1 MTPEEIERAIETL
14 LNNQANHELQ
24 LERTSQQLAQTDKQ
38 LEQTNGQIEQTNRQ
52 LEQTNRQLEH
62 TDRQVAMLAESQRE
76 FMQVVLQHIEA
87 QGEINKTIRGSIR
100 DLSNT
105 VERYISEGRNGKS

>member
-14 LNNQANHELQ
+14 LNNRANYELQ
-24 LERTSQQLAQTDKQ
+24 LEK
-38 LEQTNGQIEQTNRQ
+38 TNRQ
-52 LEQTNRQLEH
+52 LEQTNRQLEQ
-62 TDRQVAMLAESQRE
+62 TNKQVGMLAESQRE
-76 FMQVVLQHIEA
+76 FMQIVLQHIES
-87 QGEINKTIRGSIR
+87 QGEINKAIRGSIR